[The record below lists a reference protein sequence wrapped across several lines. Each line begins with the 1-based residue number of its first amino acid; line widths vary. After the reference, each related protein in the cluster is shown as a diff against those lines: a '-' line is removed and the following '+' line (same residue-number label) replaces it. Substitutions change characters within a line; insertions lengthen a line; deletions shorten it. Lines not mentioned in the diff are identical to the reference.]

1 MVLGLAVAKFVEEGN
16 ARTEV
21 AGGILLLTGALGVI
35 QGAMRYRRVSREL
48 ESGRFVTGALPR
60 EPIVAGMVLLCA
72 VIAAFVL
79 ILI

>member
-1 MVLGLAVAKFVEEGN
+1 
-16 ARTEV
+16 
-21 AGGILLLTGALGVI
+21 
-35 QGAMRYRRVSREL
+35 MRYRRVSREL

-60 EPIVAGMVLLCA
+60 EPIVAGMILLCA